1 MVDSKENYKFDL
13 RVKEL
18 TQTSSYVKVKKIGRR
33 MSSWVDAAS
42 MSTCSQESTSC
53 VLSISFNGTTKLLWV
68 WFTNSN
74 GIQLNCHPLR
84 MCVPESSPQLFF
96 FLTFVVVCLWP
107 TNAKSVWM
115 KVKVS
120 ISPFFFSLIVK
131 CNCTCYSLKDNH
143 RLYWFCIVLF
153 LFCFSFYL
161 MKGKKIVVLD
171 LNSCFVCT

>member
-84 MCVPESSPQLFF
+84 MFVPESSPPAFFF

-107 TNAKSVWM
+107 TNAKSVNES
-115 KVKVS
+115 KG
-120 ISPFFFSLIVK
+120 IYFS
-131 CNCTCYSLKDNH
+131 
-143 RLYWFCIVLF
+143 FF
-153 LFCFSFYL
+153 LFT
-161 MKGKKIVVLD
+161 
-171 LNSCFVCT
+171 NSKMQLHMLLIKR

>member
-1 MVDSKENYKFDL
+1 
-13 RVKEL
+13 
-18 TQTSSYVKVKKIGRR
+18 
-33 MSSWVDAAS
+33 MSLWVDAAS
-42 MSTCSQESTSC
+42 MTTCSQESTSC

-84 MCVPESSPQLFF
+84 MFVPESSPQLFFF

>member
-18 TQTSSYVKVKKIGRR
+18 TQTSSYVKVKKIGRI
-33 MSSWVDAAS
+33 MSSWVDVAS
-42 MSTCSQESTSC
+42 ISTCSQESTSC

-84 MCVPESSPQLFF
+84 MFVPESSPQLFF

-143 RLYWFCIVLF
+143 RLYCFCFI
-153 LFCFSFYL
+153 LFCF
-161 MKGKKIVVLD
+161 VLFFLLPNCD
-171 LNSCFVCT
+171 GVLGH

>member
-1 MVDSKENYKFDL
+1 
-13 RVKEL
+13 
-18 TQTSSYVKVKKIGRR
+18 
-33 MSSWVDAAS
+33 
-42 MSTCSQESTSC
+42 
-53 VLSISFNGTTKLLWV
+53 
-68 WFTNSN
+68 
-74 GIQLNCHPLR
+74 
-84 MCVPESSPQLFF
+84 
-96 FLTFVVVCLWP
+96 
-107 TNAKSVWM
+107 M

-120 ISPFFFSLIVK
+120 VSPFFFSLIVK